1 MDRVCILEKSRK
13 VLHGRLVYVGK
24 ILQIWAVNCTKMRLQ
39 MLPHWGSYGAPPDH
53 LPVIRR
59 RGRGR
64 KWLGILRGEWK
75 GEGRE
80 EAVGKGEP
88 FRSS

>member
-1 MDRVCILEKSRK
+1 
-13 VLHGRLVYVGK
+13 
-24 ILQIWAVNCTKMRLQ
+24 
-39 MLPHWGSYGAPPDH
+39 MLPHWGSYSAPPDH

-59 RGRGR
+59 RGRKG
-64 KWLGILRGEWK
+64 LGILRGEWK
-75 GEGRE
+75 GRE